1 MALFIFLINL
11 PRVET
16 RGYNMFRAD
25 GPLKYLENFYGLT

>member
-1 MALFIFLINL
+1 MALIIFFINL

-25 GPLKYLENFYGLT
+25 GPSNI